1 MNFNINS
8 NHGELIFFQLPKS
21 IHYNEK
27 YLKMSVEAKYLYMLM
42 YDRNK
47 ISITNNWVDDNG
59 DIYIYFSIENICKE
73 LNIKDQKAQKLKKE
87 LMNHELIKEV
97 RQGLNKPNKIYVQ
110 VCDSNTDE
118 SRTSENHYSGIVKI
132 TNQEK
137 WKSLSNNNNINNNKI
152 NNNIY
157 SQNSS
162 DDKQLVSKE
171 DSKKQLEQDI
181 EEIRKNYKGTK
192 TKAVAVK
199 KLPKLIK
206 DYGKEQLIRAI
217 ERYNKYVED
226 ERRKGFKTLKYKNE
240 STFWNGG
247 FIDYLDDEYGA
258 VEQNIF
264 DIIET
269 QEKAS
274 QKEIKTF
281 ENKPK
286 ANNDIGISMEDFYN
300 GNY

>member
-110 VCDSNTDE
+110 VCDSNIDE

-157 SQNSS
+157 SQNES
-162 DDKQLVSKE
+162 DDKHLVSKE

-217 ERYNKYVED
+217 ERYNKYVDE
-226 ERRKGFKTLKYKNE
+226 ERRKGFRTLKYKNE

-247 FIDYLDDEYGA
+247 FVDYLDDEFGA

-264 DIIET
+264 DIIKT
-269 QEKAS
+269 QEKAA
-274 QKEIKTF
+274 QKEIKVS
-281 ENKPK
+281 ESKPK
-286 ANNDIGISMEDFYN
+286 TNNDIGLSMEDFYN

>member
-1 MNFNINS
+1 MNFNINNS
-8 NHGELIFFQLPKS
+8 HGEFTFFQLPKS

-27 YLKMSVEAKYLYMLM
+27 YSKMSVEAKYLYMLM

-47 ISITNNWVDDNG
+47 ISITNNWIDDNG

-73 LNIKDQKAQKLKKE
+73 LNVKDQKAQKLKKE

-110 VCDSNTDE
+110 VCDSTTDE

-132 TNQEK
+132 TNQEQ
-137 WKSLSNNNNINNNKI
+137 WKSLSNNNNINNNK

-157 SQNSS
+157 SQNKS
-162 DDKQLVSKE
+162 DEKLLEGEKSNKEQL
-171 DSKKQLEQDI
+171 DNDI
-181 EEIRKNYKGTK
+181 EEIRKHYKGTK
-192 TKAVAVK
+192 TKAAAIK

-226 ERRKGFKTLKYKNE
+226 ERRKGFRTLKYKNE

-247 FIDYLDDEYGA
+247 FVDYLDDEYGME
-258 VEQNIF
+258 EQSIF
-264 DIIET
+264 DIIKT
-269 QEKAS
+269 QQEGA
-274 QKEIKTF
+274 QGEIRVSESK
-281 ENKPK
+281 N
-286 ANNDIGISMEDFYN
+286 ANQDNLGISMEDFYS

>member
-1 MNFNINS
+1 MNYNINS

-47 ISITNNWVDDNG
+47 ISITNNWIDDNG

-73 LNIKDQKAQKLKKE
+73 LNVKDQKAQKLKKE

-132 TNQEK
+132 TNQEQ
-137 WKSLSNNNNINNNKI
+137 WKSLSNNNNINNNK

-157 SQNSS
+157 SQNES
-162 DDKQLVSKE
+162 DDKHLVSE
-171 DSKKQLEQDI
+171 GDSKKQLEQDI
-181 EEIRKNYKGTK
+181 EEIRKHYKGTK

-217 ERYNKYVED
+217 ERYNKYVDE

-258 VEQNIF
+258 IEQNIF
-264 DIIET
+264 DIIKT

-274 QKEIKTF
+274 QKEIKSSD
-281 ENKPK
+281 NKTK
-286 ANNDIGISMEDFYN
+286 SNNDIGISMEDFYN

>member
-1 MNFNINS
+1 MNYNINS

-47 ISITNNWVDDNG
+47 ISISNNWVDDNG

-110 VCDSNTDE
+110 VCDSNPDE

-132 TNQEK
+132 TNQEQC
-137 WKSLSNNNNINNNKI
+137 KSLSNNNNINNNKN

-157 SQNSS
+157 SQNES
-162 DDKQLVSKE
+162 DDKHLVSKE
-171 DSKKQLEQDI
+171 DSKKQLEADI
-181 EEIRKNYKGTK
+181 EEIRKHYKGTK
-192 TKAVAVK
+192 TKAAAVK

-217 ERYNKYVED
+217 ERYNKYVDE

-247 FIDYLDDEYGA
+247 FVDYLDDEYGA
-258 VEQNIF
+258 EQQSVF
-264 DIIET
+264 DIIKT
-269 QEKAS
+269 QQEDT
-274 QKEIKTF
+274 QDEIKAP
-281 ENKPK
+281 ES
-286 ANNDIGISMEDFYN
+286 NNSNEDYLGISMEDFYN

>member
-1 MNFNINS
+1 MNYNINS

-132 TNQEK
+132 TNQEQ
-137 WKSLSNNNNINNNKI
+137 WKSLSNNNNINNNK

-157 SQNSS
+157 SQNKS
-162 DDKQLVSKE
+162 DDNHLVSKE
-171 DSKKQLEQDI
+171 DSKKQLELDI
-181 EEIRKNYKGTK
+181 EEIRKHYKGTK
-192 TKAVAVK
+192 TKAAAIK

-217 ERYNKYVED
+217 ERYNKYVDE
-226 ERRKGFKTLKYKNE
+226 ERRKGFRTLKYKNE

-247 FIDYLDDEYGA
+247 FVDYLDDEFGA

-264 DIIET
+264 DIIKA
-269 QEKAS
+269 QEEAA
-274 QKEIKTF
+274 QKEIKVS
-281 ENKPK
+281 ESKPK
-286 ANNDIGISMEDFYN
+286 TNNDIGLSMEDFYN

>member
-1 MNFNINS
+1 MNYNINS

-47 ISITNNWVDDNG
+47 ISITNNWIDDNG

-73 LNIKDQKAQKLKKE
+73 LNVKDQKAQKLKKE

-132 TNQEK
+132 TNQEQ

-157 SQNSS
+157 SQNES
-162 DDKQLVSKE
+162 DDKHLVSE
-171 DSKKQLEQDI
+171 GDSKKQLEQDI
-181 EEIRKNYKGTK
+181 EEIRKHYKGTK

-217 ERYNKYVED
+217 ERYNKYVDE

-258 VEQNIF
+258 IEQNIF
-264 DIIET
+264 DIIKT

-274 QKEIKTF
+274 QKEIKSSD
-281 ENKPK
+281 NKTK
-286 ANNDIGISMEDFYN
+286 SNNDIGISMEDFYN

>member
-1 MNFNINS
+1 MNYNINI

-110 VCDSNTDE
+110 ICDSNTDE

-137 WKSLSNNNNINNNKI
+137 WKSLSNNNNINNNN

-162 DDKQLVSKE
+162 DDKQLISKE
-171 DSKKQLEQDI
+171 DSKKQLELDI
-181 EEIRKNYKGTK
+181 EEIRKHYKGTK
-192 TKAVAVK
+192 TKAVAIK

-217 ERYNKYVED
+217 ERYNKYVDE

-247 FIDYLDDEYGA
+247 FVDYLDDEFGA

-264 DIIET
+264 DVIKT

-274 QKEIKTF
+274 QKEIKTS
-281 ENKPK
+281 EDKSK
-286 ANNDIGISMEDFYN
+286 AINDIGLSMEDFYN

>member
-110 VCDSNTDE
+110 VCDSNIDE

-137 WKSLSNNNNINNNKI
+137 WKSLSNNNNINNNKN

-157 SQNSS
+157 SQSES
-162 DDKQLVSKE
+162 DDKHLVSKE
-171 DSKKQLEQDI
+171 DSKKQLELDI
-181 EEIRKNYKGTK
+181 EEIRKHYKGTK
-192 TKAVAVK
+192 TKAAAVK

-217 ERYNKYVED
+217 ERYNKYVDE
-226 ERRKGFKTLKYKNE
+226 ERRKGFRTLKYKNE

-247 FIDYLDDEYGA
+247 FVDYLDDEFGA

-264 DIIET
+264 DIIKT
-269 QEKAS
+269 QEKAA
-274 QKEIKTF
+274 QKEIKVS
-281 ENKPK
+281 ESKPK
-286 ANNDIGISMEDFYN
+286 TNNDIGLSMEDFYN

>member
-1 MNFNINS
+1 MNYNINS

-47 ISITNNWVDDNG
+47 ISISNNWVDDNG

-110 VCDSNTDE
+110 VCDSNPDE

-132 TNQEK
+132 TNQEQC
-137 WKSLSNNNNINNNKI
+137 KSLSNNNNINNNKN

-157 SQNSS
+157 SQNES
-162 DDKQLVSKE
+162 DDKHLVSKE
-171 DSKKQLEQDI
+171 DSKKQLEADI
-181 EEIRKNYKGTK
+181 EEIRKHYKGTK
-192 TKAVAVK
+192 TKAAAVK

-217 ERYNKYVED
+217 ERYNKYVDE

-247 FIDYLDDEYGA
+247 FVDYLDDEYGA
-258 VEQNIF
+258 EQQSVF
-264 DIIET
+264 DIIKT
-269 QEKAS
+269 QQEDA
-274 QKEIKTF
+274 QDEIKAP
-281 ENKPK
+281 ES
-286 ANNDIGISMEDFYN
+286 NNSNEDYLGISMEDFYN

>member
-132 TNQEK
+132 TNQEQ
-137 WKSLSNNNNINNNKI
+137 WKSLSNNNNINNNKN

-157 SQNSS
+157 SQNKS
-162 DDKQLVSKE
+162 DDNHLVSKE

-181 EEIRKNYKGTK
+181 EEIRKHYKGTK
-192 TKAVAVK
+192 TKAVAIK

-247 FIDYLDDEYGA
+247 FVDYLDDEEGA
-258 VEQNIF
+258 VKQNIF
-264 DIIET
+264 NIIKT

-274 QKEIKTF
+274 QKEIKTS
-281 ENKPK
+281 ESKPK
-286 ANNDIGISMEDFYN
+286 SNNDIGISMKDFNN

>member
-1 MNFNINS
+1 MNFNINN
-8 NHGELIFFQLPKS
+8 NHGEMIFFQIPKS

-47 ISITNNWVDDNG
+47 VSISNKWVDDNG

-87 LMNHELIKEV
+87 LMNHDLIKEV
-97 RQGLNKPNKIYVQ
+97 RQGLNKPNRIYVQ
-110 VCDSNTDE
+110 ICDSNIDE
-118 SRTSENHYSGIVKI
+118 SRISENHYSGLVKI
-132 TNQEK
+132 TSQEQ

-152 NNNIY
+152 NNIY
-157 SQNSS
+157 SQNES
-162 DDKQLVSKE
+162 DDNHLVNKE

-181 EEIRKNYKGTK
+181 EEIRKHYKGTK
-192 TKAVAVK
+192 TKAVAIK

-206 DYGKEQLIRAI
+206 DYGKEQLIRTI
-217 ERYNKYVED
+217 ERYNTYVEN
-226 ERRKGFKTLKYKNE
+226 ERKKGFKTLKYKNE

-247 FIDYLDDEYGA
+247 FVDYLDDEFGA

-264 DIIET
+264 DIIKT
-269 QEKAS
+269 QEKVA
-274 QKEIKTF
+274 QKEIKVP
-281 ENKPK
+281 ESKPK
-286 ANNDIGISMEDFYN
+286 SNNDIGISMEDFYN

>member
-1 MNFNINS
+1 MNFNINN
-8 NHGELIFFQLPKS
+8 NHGEMIFFQIPKS

-47 ISITNNWVDDNG
+47 VSISNKWVDDNG

-87 LMNHELIKEV
+87 LMNHDLIKEV

-110 VCDSNTDE
+110 ICDSNIDE
-118 SRTSENHYSGIVKI
+118 SRISENHYSGLVKI
-132 TNQEK
+132 TSQEQ

-152 NNNIY
+152 NNIY
-157 SQNSS
+157 SQNES
-162 DDKQLVSKE
+162 DDNHLVNKE

-181 EEIRKNYKGTK
+181 EEIRKHYKGTK
-192 TKAVAVK
+192 TKAVAIK

-206 DYGKEQLIRAI
+206 DYGKEQLIRTI
-217 ERYNKYVED
+217 ERYNTYVEN
-226 ERRKGFKTLKYKNE
+226 ERKKGFKTLKYKNE

-247 FIDYLDDEYGA
+247 FVDYLDDEYGA

-264 DIIET
+264 DMIKT
-269 QEKAS
+269 QEKGLE
-274 QKEIKTF
+274 KEIKVY
-281 ENKPK
+281 ENKSK

>member
-132 TNQEK
+132 TNQEQ
-137 WKSLSNNNNINNNKI
+137 WKSLSNNNNINNNK

-157 SQNSS
+157 SQNKS
-162 DDKQLVSKE
+162 DDKHLVSKE
-171 DSKKQLEQDI
+171 DSKKQLELDI
-181 EEIRKNYKGTK
+181 EEIRKHYKGTK
-192 TKAVAVK
+192 TKAAAVK

-217 ERYNKYVED
+217 ERYNEYVDE
-226 ERRKGFKTLKYKNE
+226 ERRKGFRTLKYKNE

-247 FIDYLDDEYGA
+247 FVDYLDDEFGA

-264 DIIET
+264 DIIKT
-269 QEKAS
+269 QEKAA
-274 QKEIKTF
+274 QKEIKVS
-281 ENKPK
+281 ESKPK
-286 ANNDIGISMEDFYN
+286 TNNDIGLSMEDFYN

>member
-47 ISITNNWVDDNG
+47 VSISNKWVDDNG

-87 LMNHELIKEV
+87 LMNHDLIKEV

-110 VCDSNTDE
+110 ICESNTDE
-118 SRTSENHYSGIVKI
+118 SRISENHYSGLVKI
-132 TNQEK
+132 TSQEQ

-152 NNNIY
+152 NNIY
-157 SQNSS
+157 SQNES
-162 DDKQLVSKE
+162 DDNHLVNKE

-181 EEIRKNYKGTK
+181 EEIRKHYKGTK
-192 TKAVAVK
+192 TKAVATK

-217 ERYNKYVED
+217 ERYNSYVEK
-226 ERRKGFKTLKYKNE
+226 ERKKGFKTLKYKNE

-247 FIDYLDDEYGA
+247 FIDYLDDEYGV

-264 DIIET
+264 DMIKT
-269 QEKAS
+269 QEKGL
-274 QKEIKTF
+274 QKEIKTS
-281 ENKPK
+281 EDKSK
-286 ANNDIGISMEDFYN
+286 AINDIGISMEDFYN

>member
-132 TNQEK
+132 TNQEQ
-137 WKSLSNNNNINNNKI
+137 WKSLSNNNNINNNKN

-157 SQNSS
+157 SQNES
-162 DDKQLVSKE
+162 DGKHLVSKE
-171 DSKKQLEQDI
+171 DSKKQLELDI
-181 EEIRKNYKGTK
+181 EEIRKHYKGTK
-192 TKAVAVK
+192 TKAAAVK

-217 ERYNKYVED
+217 ERYNEYVDE
-226 ERRKGFKTLKYKNE
+226 ERRKGFRTLKYKNE

-247 FIDYLDDEYGA
+247 FVDYLDDEFGA

-264 DIIET
+264 DIIKA
-269 QEKAS
+269 QEEAA
-274 QKEIKTF
+274 QKEIKVS
-281 ENKPK
+281 ESKPK
-286 ANNDIGISMEDFYN
+286 TNNDIGLSMEDFYN

>member
-1 MNFNINS
+1 MNYNINS

-110 VCDSNTDE
+110 VCDSNADE

-132 TNQEK
+132 TNQEQC
-137 WKSLSNNNNINNNKI
+137 KSLSNNNNINNNKI

-157 SQNSS
+157 SQNKS
-162 DDKQLVSKE
+162 DDKQLASKE
-171 DSKKQLEQDI
+171 DSKKQLELDI
-181 EEIRKNYKGTK
+181 EEIRKHYKGTK
-192 TKAVAVK
+192 TKAVAIK

-217 ERYNKYVED
+217 ERYNKYVDE

-247 FIDYLDDEYGA
+247 FVDYLDDEFGA

-264 DIIET
+264 DIIKT
-269 QEKAS
+269 QEKAA
-274 QKEIKTF
+274 QKEIKVS
-281 ENKPK
+281 ESKPK
-286 ANNDIGISMEDFYN
+286 TNNDIGLSMEDFYN

>member
-47 ISITNNWVDDNG
+47 VSISNKWIDGNG

-132 TNQEK
+132 TNQEQ

-157 SQNSS
+157 SQNKS
-162 DDKQLVSKE
+162 DDKQLASKE

-181 EEIRKNYKGTK
+181 EEIRKHYKGTK
-192 TKAVAVK
+192 TKAVAIK

-217 ERYNKYVED
+217 ERYNKYVDE

-247 FIDYLDDEYGA
+247 FVDYLDDEYGA

-269 QEKAS
+269 QEKGL
-274 QKEIKTF
+274 QEEIKTS

>member
-1 MNFNINS
+1 MNYNINS

-132 TNQEK
+132 TNQEQC
-137 WKSLSNNNNINNNKI
+137 KSLYNNNNINNNKI

-157 SQNSS
+157 SQNKS
-162 DDKQLVSKE
+162 DDKQLASKE

-181 EEIRKNYKGTK
+181 EEIRKHYKGTK
-192 TKAVAVK
+192 TKAVAIK

-217 ERYNKYVED
+217 ERYNKYVDE

-247 FIDYLDDEYGA
+247 FVDYLDDEFGA

-264 DIIET
+264 DIIKT
-269 QEKAS
+269 QEKAA
-274 QKEIKTF
+274 QKEIKVS
-281 ENKPK
+281 ESKPK
-286 ANNDIGISMEDFYN
+286 TNNDIGLSMEDFYN

>member
-1 MNFNINS
+1 MNYNINS

-110 VCDSNTDE
+110 ICDSNTDE

-137 WKSLSNNNNINNNKI
+137 WKSLSNNNNINNNNN

-162 DDKQLVSKE
+162 DDKQLISKE
-171 DSKKQLEQDI
+171 DSKKQLELDI
-181 EEIRKNYKGTK
+181 EEIRKHYKGTK
-192 TKAVAVK
+192 TKAVAIK

-264 DIIET
+264 DIIKT
-269 QEKAS
+269 QEKAA
-274 QKEIKTF
+274 QKEIKIS
-281 ENKPK
+281 ESKLK
-286 ANNDIGISMEDFYN
+286 SNNDIGLSMEDFYN

>member
-110 VCDSNTDE
+110 VCDSNPDE

-132 TNQEK
+132 TNQEQ
-137 WKSLSNNNNINNNKI
+137 WKSLSNNNNINNNKN

-157 SQNSS
+157 SQNES
-162 DDKQLVSKE
+162 DDKHLVSKE
-171 DSKKQLEQDI
+171 DSKKQLELDI
-181 EEIRKNYKGTK
+181 E
-192 TKAVAVK
+192 
-199 KLPKLIK
+199 
-206 DYGKEQLIRAI
+206 
-217 ERYNKYVED
+217 
-226 ERRKGFKTLKYKNE
+226 
-240 STFWNGG
+240 
-247 FIDYLDDEYGA
+247 
-258 VEQNIF
+258 
-264 DIIET
+264 
-269 QEKAS
+269 
-274 QKEIKTF
+274 
-281 ENKPK
+281 
-286 ANNDIGISMEDFYN
+286 
-300 GNY
+300 

>member
-1 MNFNINS
+1 MNYNINN

-27 YLKMSVEAKYLYMLM
+27 YSKMSVEAKYLYMLM

-47 ISITNNWVDDNG
+47 VSIDNKWIDENG
-59 DIYIYFSIENICKE
+59 YIYIYFSIETICKE

-87 LMNHELIKEV
+87 LMKHELIKEV

-110 VCDSNTDE
+110 VCCSNADE
-118 SRTSENHYSGIVKI
+118 LRNSENHYSGIVKI
-132 TNQEK
+132 TNQEQC
-137 WKSLSNNNNINNNKI
+137 KSLSNNNNINNNK

-157 SQNSS
+157 SQNKS
-162 DDKQLVSKE
+162 DDKFLEDKKSDKEQLNN
-171 DSKKQLEQDI
+171 DI
-181 EEIRKNYKGTK
+181 EEIRKHYKGTK
-192 TKAVAVK
+192 TKAAAVK

-226 ERRKGFKTLKYKNE
+226 ERERGFRTLKYKNE

-247 FIDYLDDEYGA
+247 FVDYLDDEYGM

-264 DIIET
+264 GVIKIQQET
-269 QEKAS
+269 S
-274 QKEIKTF
+274 QDEIKVS
-281 ENKPK
+281 NSK
-286 ANNDIGISMEDFYN
+286 NNNQDYLGISMEDFYN

>member
-1 MNFNINS
+1 MNYNINS

-47 ISITNNWVDDNG
+47 ISISNNWVDDNG

-110 VCDSNTDE
+110 VCDSNPDE

-132 TNQEK
+132 TNQEQC
-137 WKSLSNNNNINNNKI
+137 KSLSNNNNINNNKN

-157 SQNSS
+157 SQNES
-162 DDKQLVSKE
+162 DDKHLVSKE
-171 DSKKQLEQDI
+171 DSKKQLELDI
-181 EEIRKNYKGTK
+181 EEIRKHYKGTK
-192 TKAVAVK
+192 TKAAAVK

-217 ERYNKYVED
+217 ERYNKYVDE

-247 FIDYLDDEYGA
+247 FVDYLDDEYGA
-258 VEQNIF
+258 EQQSVF
-264 DIIET
+264 DIIKT
-269 QEKAS
+269 QQEDA
-274 QKEIKTF
+274 QDEIKAP
-281 ENKPK
+281 ES
-286 ANNDIGISMEDFYN
+286 NNSNEDYLGISMEDFYN

>member
-1 MNFNINS
+1 MNYNINS

-59 DIYIYFSIENICKE
+59 DIYIYFSIENICNE

-157 SQNSS
+157 SQNES
-162 DDKQLVSKE
+162 DDKRLVSKE

-192 TKAVAVK
+192 TKAVAIK

-217 ERYNKYVED
+217 ERYNKYVDE

-247 FIDYLDDEYGA
+247 FVDYLDDEFGA

-264 DIIET
+264 DIIEA
-269 QEKAS
+269 QEKGL
-274 QKEIKTF
+274 QEEIKTS

>member
-1 MNFNINS
+1 MNYNINS

-110 VCDSNTDE
+110 VCDSNPDE

-132 TNQEK
+132 TNQEQC
-137 WKSLSNNNNINNNKI
+137 KSLSNNNNINNNKN

-157 SQNSS
+157 SQNES
-162 DDKQLVSKE
+162 DDKHLVSKE
-171 DSKKQLEQDI
+171 DSKKQLEADI
-181 EEIRKNYKGTK
+181 EEIRKHYKGTK
-192 TKAVAVK
+192 TKAAAVK

-206 DYGKEQLIRAI
+206 DYGKEQLIRTI
-217 ERYNKYVED
+217 ERYNKYVDE

-247 FIDYLDDEYGA
+247 FVDYLDDEYGA
-258 VEQNIF
+258 EQQSVF
-264 DIIET
+264 DIIKT
-269 QEKAS
+269 QQEDA
-274 QKEIKTF
+274 QDEIKAP
-281 ENKPK
+281 ES
-286 ANNDIGISMEDFYN
+286 NNSNEDYLGISMEDFYN

>member
-1 MNFNINS
+1 MNYNINS

-118 SRTSENHYSGIVKI
+118 TRTSENHYSGIVKI
-132 TNQEK
+132 TNQEQ
-137 WKSLSNNNNINNNKI
+137 WKSLSNNNNINNNK

-157 SQNSS
+157 SQNES
-162 DDKQLVSKE
+162 DDKHLVSE
-171 DSKKQLEQDI
+171 GDSKKQLEQDI
-181 EEIRKNYKGTK
+181 EEIRKHYKGTK

-217 ERYNKYVED
+217 ERYNKYVDE
-226 ERRKGFKTLKYKNE
+226 ERRKGFRTLKYKNE

-247 FIDYLDDEYGA
+247 FVDYLDDEFGA

-264 DIIET
+264 DIIKT
-269 QEKAS
+269 QEKAA
-274 QKEIKTF
+274 QKEIKVS
-281 ENKPK
+281 ESKPK
-286 ANNDIGISMEDFYN
+286 TNNDIGLSMEDFYN

>member
-8 NHGELIFFQLPKS
+8 NHGELVFFQLPKS

-110 VCDSNTDE
+110 VCDSNADE

-137 WKSLSNNNNINNNKI
+137 WKSLSNNNNINNNK

-157 SQNSS
+157 SQNES
-162 DDKQLVSKE
+162 DDKHLVSKG

-181 EEIRKNYKGTK
+181 EEIRKHYKGTK

-217 ERYNKYVED
+217 ERYNKYVDE

-247 FIDYLDDEYGA
+247 FIDYLDDEYEA

-264 DIIET
+264 DIIKT

-274 QKEIKTF
+274 QKEIKVY
-281 ENKPK
+281 ESKPK
-286 ANNDIGISMEDFYN
+286 TNNDIELSMEDFYN

>member
-47 ISITNNWVDDNG
+47 VSVTNNWVDDNG

-73 LNIKDQKAQKLKKE
+73 LNVKDQKAQKLKKE

-132 TNQEK
+132 TNQEQ
-137 WKSLSNNNNINNNKI
+137 WKSLSNNNNINNNK

-157 SQNSS
+157 SQNES

-171 DSKKQLEQDI
+171 DSKKQLELDI
-181 EEIRKNYKGTK
+181 EEIRKHYKGTK
-192 TKAVAVK
+192 TKAAAVK

-217 ERYNKYVED
+217 ERYNKYVDE
-226 ERRKGFKTLKYKNE
+226 ERRKGFRTLKYKNE

-247 FIDYLDDEYGA
+247 FIDYLDDEFGA

-264 DIIET
+264 DIIKTQDKGSQEQIKGNNKQANELET
-269 QEKAS
+269 L
-274 QKEIKTF
+274 
-281 ENKPK
+281 
-286 ANNDIGISMEDFYN
+286 GISLEDFYN
-300 GNY
+300 GNF

>member
-1 MNFNINS
+1 MNYNINS

-47 ISITNNWVDDNG
+47 ISISNNWVDDNG

-110 VCDSNTDE
+110 VCDSNPDE

-132 TNQEK
+132 TNQEQC
-137 WKSLSNNNNINNNKI
+137 KSLSNNNNINNNKN

-157 SQNSS
+157 SQNES
-162 DDKQLVSKE
+162 DDKHLVSKE
-171 DSKKQLEQDI
+171 DSKKQLELDI
-181 EEIRKNYKGTK
+181 EEIRKHYKGTK
-192 TKAVAVK
+192 TKAAAVK

-217 ERYNKYVED
+217 ERYNKYVDE

-247 FIDYLDDEYGA
+247 FVDYLDDEYGA
-258 VEQNIF
+258 EQQSVF
-264 DIIET
+264 DIIKT
-269 QEKAS
+269 QQEDA
-274 QKEIKTF
+274 QDEIKAL
-281 ENKPK
+281 ES
-286 ANNDIGISMEDFYN
+286 NNSNEDYLGISMEDFYN

>member
-47 ISITNNWVDDNG
+47 ISITSNWVDDNG

-110 VCDSNTDE
+110 ICDSKTDE
-118 SRTSENHYSGIVKI
+118 SRTSENHYSGLVKI
-132 TNQEK
+132 TSQEK
-137 WKSLSNNNNINNNKI
+137 WKSLSNNNNINNNK

-157 SQNSS
+157 SQNKS
-162 DDKQLVSKE
+162 DNNKLEDKKSSKE
-171 DSKKQLEQDI
+171 QLENDI
-181 EEIRKNYKGTK
+181 EEIRKHYKGTK
-192 TKAVAVK
+192 TKAVAIK

-206 DYGKEQLIRAI
+206 DYGKEQLIRTI
-217 ERYNKYVED
+217 ERYNSYVEK
-226 ERRKGFKTLKYKNE
+226 ERKKGFKTLKYKNE

-264 DIIET
+264 DIIKT
-269 QEKAS
+269 QEKAV
-274 QKEIKTF
+274 QKEIKVS
-281 ENKPK
+281 ESKLK
-286 ANNDIGISMEDFYN
+286 SNNDIGLSMEDFYN

>member
-59 DIYIYFSIENICKE
+59 DIYIHFSIENICKE

-110 VCDSNTDE
+110 VCDSNTDG

-132 TNQEK
+132 TNQEQ
-137 WKSLSNNNNINNNKI
+137 WKSLSNNNNINNNK

-157 SQNSS
+157 SQNES
-162 DDKQLVSKE
+162 DDKHLVSKG

-181 EEIRKNYKGTK
+181 EEIRKHYKGTK

-217 ERYNKYVED
+217 ERYNKYVDE

-247 FIDYLDDEYGA
+247 FIDYLDDEYEA

-264 DIIET
+264 DIIKT

-274 QKEIKTF
+274 QKEIKVY
-281 ENKPK
+281 ESKPK
-286 ANNDIGISMEDFYN
+286 TNNDIELSMEDFYN

>member
-1 MNFNINS
+1 M
-8 NHGELIFFQLPKS
+8 
-21 IHYNEK
+21 K
-27 YLKMSVEAKYLYMLM
+27 Y
-42 YDRNK
+42 
-47 ISITNNWVDDNG
+47 
-59 DIYIYFSIENICKE
+59 
-73 LNIKDQKAQKLKKE
+73 
-87 LMNHELIKEV
+87 ELIKET

-110 VCDSNTDE
+110 ICDSNADE

-132 TNQEK
+132 TNQEQ
-137 WKSLSNNNNINNNKI
+137 WKSLSNNNNINNNK

-157 SQNSS
+157 SQNKS
-162 DDKQLVSKE
+162 DEKLLEGKKSNKEQL
-171 DSKKQLEQDI
+171 DNDI
-181 EEIRKNYKGTK
+181 EEIRKHYKGTK
-192 TKAVAVK
+192 TKAVAIK

-206 DYGKEQLIRAI
+206 DHGKEQLIRAI

-247 FIDYLDDEYGA
+247 FVDYLDDEFGA

-264 DIIET
+264 DIIKT

-274 QKEIKTF
+274 QKEIKTS
-281 ENKPK
+281 ESKPK
-286 ANNDIGISMEDFYN
+286 SNNDIGISMEDFYN

>member
-1 MNFNINS
+1 MNYNINS

-47 ISITNNWVDDNG
+47 ISISNNWVDDNG

-110 VCDSNTDE
+110 VCDSNPDE

-132 TNQEK
+132 TNQEQC
-137 WKSLSNNNNINNNKI
+137 KSLSNNNNINNNKN

-157 SQNSS
+157 SQNES
-162 DDKQLVSKE
+162 DDKHLVSKE
-171 DSKKQLEQDI
+171 DSKKQLEADI
-181 EEIRKNYKGTK
+181 EEIRKHYKGTK
-192 TKAVAVK
+192 TKAAAVK

-217 ERYNKYVED
+217 ERYNKYVDE

-247 FIDYLDDEYGA
+247 FVDYLDDEYGA
-258 VEQNIF
+258 EQQSVF
-264 DIIET
+264 DIIKT
-269 QEKAS
+269 QQEDA
-274 QKEIKTF
+274 QDEIKAL
-281 ENKPK
+281 ES
-286 ANNDIGISMEDFYN
+286 NNSNEDYLGISMEDFYN